1 MNEQVK
7 IYLEK
12 FSEDG
17 VKMFGTL
24 RQMVLDSDEGD
35 IEEKCGQVCK
45 AAA

>member
-7 IYLEK
+7 TYLEK

-17 VKMFGTL
+17 VKTFGTL
-24 RQMVLDSDEGD
+24 RQMLLDCAEGD